1 MLPLEVSEF
10 GVFLGALLLMSI
22 ESTYIQY
29 TYLISVVFQGKCFI
43 TIFVAHLCCQPHS
56 TLHLSANDFC
66 IQYIEFHSFNRL
78 SLYITITVTRFV
90 FKWIEYMKHFMS
102 QWLSTGVGLGES
114 HCDIKCFIYGI
125 CSSTN
130 IITTI
135 AIHSES
141 RLKLWNSIFRVQKL
155 LAERW
160 RVEYGWQQRCATNI
174 VIKHFPW
181 KTTDIKYVYC
191 MYILSMDA
199 NNNIP
204 RNTPNSDTSKGSIM
218 KKK

>member
-1 MLPLEVSEF
+1 
-10 GVFLGALLLMSI
+10 
-22 ESTYIQY
+22 
-29 TYLISVVFQGKCFI
+29 
-43 TIFVAHLCCQPHS
+43 
-56 TLHLSANDFC
+56 
-66 IQYIEFHSFNRL
+66 
-78 SLYITITVTRFV
+78 
-90 FKWIEYMKHFMS
+90 MS

-141 RLKLWNSIFRVQKL
+141 RLKLWNSIFGAQKV
-155 LAERW
+155 AME
-160 RVEYGWQQRCATNI
+160 GWMVIGNRKSATNI

-191 MYILSMDA
+191 IYVVSMDT
-199 NNNIP
+199 NNNTP
-204 RNTPNSDTSKGSIM
+204 RNTPNSDTSKGSIVERRRVGSRKQYNGQM
-218 KKK
+218 ISVSGVTKFNCDGQGWMTFWASVGAKYDPHSWILFIR